1 MPKRS
6 TATYTSE
13 DAPAS
18 EEAPLYVY
26 YCRYS
31 GEHCLI
37 TDAALSALP
46 RRRTDNAA
54 VLDTETAVVRLQA
67 TQAPPK
73 YIKRC
78 VAPHTVA
85 LVLRCDC
92 ACAHACLCRS
102 VRATRRAPYRAAA
115 GCARTDP

>member
-54 VLDTETAVVRLQA
+54 VLDTESAVVRLQA

-78 VAPHTVA
+78 VARRAVA
-85 LVLRCDC
+85 LVLCCGC
-92 ACAHACLCRS
+92 ARAHACLRRRG
-102 VRATRRAPYRAAA
+102 RATRGAA
-115 GCARTDP
+115 RQP